1 MPFKLFRE
9 LGYLYGLFKHG
20 YQDTQRK
27 KPTIIKPIEPER
39 PIVQPVPVQQAPVI
53 VREEKPVITVKPSIC
68 GLCHDWTPGVFGD
81 KNMGICGRTNRVYPR
96 DNKKCPSEELKQ
108 VQKKPRM
115 PMRPAVQPEPVQVP
129 APVVVREEKPAK
141 PEPITED
148 NMEEK
153 LRALDALRAIADDEE
168 LSYEDERRQ
177 MDIIKRRGYKP
188 MSQFDEMTSGNPSI
202 RKRHADLIDRKALR
216 DSTLSESENIKLI
229 KNIWRAEAYPEL
241 AA

>member
-1 MPFKLFRE
+1 MP
-9 LGYLYGLFKHG
+9 
-20 YQDTQRK
+20 
-27 KPTIIKPIEPER
+27 EPM
-39 PIVQPVPVQQAPVI
+39 PIVHAEPVQQAPVI
-53 VREEKPVITVKPSIC
+53 VREESKPGPVITTKPVIC

-115 PMRPAVQPEPVQVP
+115 PERPIAKPVPVQQVREEPAVKPAEPVQD
-129 APVVVREEKPAK
+129 KPM
-141 PEPITED
+141 TED
-148 NMEEK
+148 DMDERLK
-153 LRALDALRAIADDEE
+153 AMDALRAIADDED